1 MKMIKNPPKTI
12 IDELRKKFNLNG
24 ALSIKREISKLFK
37 TYPDSDILWNISG
50 VIYLNLNELNEAMN
64 CFKNSIKI
72 NPNSSKAQ
80 SNLGTVFLHLKNF
93 ESSIYYFQQAIKID
107 NKNIEAHNN
116 LGNAFKQK
124 RVYKNAINCYKDALK
139 IDPFSIEVLINIGNT
154 YSEIYDIENAIH
166 NLKNALKKQPDNIS
180 ALNDLGTIYKSI
192 GKNSEA
198 ITYYK
203 KAINQKPSFGQVHY
217 NLCKLI
223 KYTIDDTHL
232 LKMIELTK
240 SKIINDEDFISL
252 TFAISKA
259 FEDAKAY
266 KDAFKY
272 LQIANTRRKKL
283 LNYLIEKDQIVF
295 NKIKKTGKILSNTQ
309 NFRWSK
315 QKKFKPIFI
324 LGMPRSGT
332 TLVEQMLSSHPQID
346 YAGEQVA
353 AWDFGYELIT
363 GEKVI
368 SKLNLAEF
376 RNNYLNELSQFSRG
390 KKYITDKMPQNFRLI
405 GLIKI
410 AIPEAKIVHVHRNP
424 QAVCW
429 SNFKHNFSSS
439 GLGFAN
445 DLNDIVIYYKL
456 YKDLMNFWNF
466 SFRNDIIDI
475 NYENLVMNF
484 EKELRYLISLFG
496 LKWDKS
502 CLKYYD
508 NKRVINTASQ
518 DQVRRELYQNSS
530 LHWKKYITY
539 IGKKF
544 DDLSKT

>member
-1 MKMIKNPPKTI
+1 
-12 IDELRKKFNLNG
+12 
-24 ALSIKREISKLFK
+24 
-37 TYPDSDILWNISG
+37 
-50 VIYLNLNELNEAMN
+50 
-64 CFKNSIKI
+64 
-72 NPNSSKAQ
+72 
-80 SNLGTVFLHLKNF
+80 
-93 ESSIYYFQQAIKID
+93 
-107 NKNIEAHNN
+107 
-116 LGNAFKQK
+116 
-124 RVYKNAINCYKDALK
+124 
-139 IDPFSIEVLINIGNT
+139 
-154 YSEIYDIENAIH
+154 
-166 NLKNALKKQPDNIS
+166 
-180 ALNDLGTIYKSI
+180 
-192 GKNSEA
+192 
-198 ITYYK
+198 
-203 KAINQKPSFGQVHY
+203 
-217 NLCKLI
+217 
-223 KYTIDDTHL
+223 
-232 LKMIELTK
+232 
-240 SKIINDEDFISL
+240 
-252 TFAISKA
+252 
-259 FEDAKAY
+259 
-266 KDAFKY
+266 
-272 LQIANTRRKKL
+272 
-283 LNYLIEKDQIVF
+283 
-295 NKIKKTGKILSNTQ
+295 
-309 NFRWSK
+309 
-315 QKKFKPIFI
+315 
-324 LGMPRSGT
+324 
-332 TLVEQMLSSHPQID
+332 
-346 YAGEQVA
+346 
-353 AWDFGYELIT
+353 
-363 GEKVI
+363 
-368 SKLNLAEF
+368 
-376 RNNYLNELSQFSRG
+376 
-390 KKYITDKMPQNFRLI
+390 MPQNFRLI

>member
-1 MKMIKNPPKTI
+1 MKMIKNPPKNI

-24 ALSIKREISKLFK
+24 STSIKKEISKLFK
-37 TYPDSDILWNISG
+37 IYPDSDILWNISG
-50 VIYLNLNELNEAMN
+50 VVFLDLNKLNKAKN
-64 CFKNSIKI
+64 CFKNSINI
-72 NPNSSKAQ
+72 NPSTSKVH
-80 SNLGTVFLHLKNF
+80 SNLGTVFLRLKNYDC
-93 ESSIYYFQQAIKID
+93 SIYYFQKAIKID
-107 NKNIEAHNN
+107 KKNIEAHNN

-124 RVYKNAINCYKDALK
+124 RVYKNAINCYRDALK
-139 IDPFSIEVLINIGNT
+139 IDPFSIQVLINIGNT
-154 YSEIYDIENAIH
+154 YSEIYNVENAIRY
-166 NLKNALKKQPDNIS
+166 LKNALKIQPDNIL

-192 GKNSEA
+192 GKTSEA

-223 KYTIDDTHL
+223 KYTISDTHL

-240 SKIINDEDFISL
+240 SKNINNEDFICL

-266 KDAFKY
+266 KHSFKY
-272 LQIANTRRKKL
+272 LQTANTKRKKL
-283 LNYLIEKDQIVF
+283 LNYLIEKDQILF

-309 NFRWSK
+309 NFRWTK

-332 TLVEQMLSSHPQID
+332 TLVEQMLCSHPQID

-376 RNNYLNELSQFSRG
+376 RNNYLNELSQFSNG
-390 KKYITDKMPQNFRLI
+390 KKFITDKMPQNFRLI

-424 QAVCW
+424 KAVCW

-456 YKDLMNFWNF
+456 YKDLMNFWNS
-466 SFRNDIIDI
+466 SFKNYIIDI
-475 NYENLVMNF
+475 NYENLVVEF
-484 EKELRYLISLFG
+484 EKELRNLISLFG
-496 LKWDKS
+496 LKWDNS

-508 NKRVINTASQ
+508 NKRIINTASQ
-518 DQVRRELYQNSS
+518 SQVREELYQNSS
-530 LHWKKYITY
+530 IHWKKYMKF

-544 DDLSKT
+544 DDLSEM